1 MKHDEYDKGILR
13 ILYND
18 SKVSNFTLAKKINL
32 SPPATLERVRKLRKN
47 GIILGQKAILDKKKL
62 GRGLTC
68 FISLQ
73 IKHLHNKEE
82 YDLIEK
88 HLKQLEEI
96 EEVYFLTGTIDYLI
110 KVNVKDI
117 DEFREFFMA
126 KLSKVKLI
134 ERVETFVVVS
144 SAVNPNYNP
153 INIDSK
159 DREKECLTT

>member
-1 MKHDEYDKGILR
+1 MKYDEFDKGILR

-18 SKVSNFTLAKKINL
+18 SKISNSTLAKKINL
-32 SPPATLERVRKLRKN
+32 SPPATLERVKKLRKN
-47 GIILGQKAILDKKKL
+47 GIVLGQKAILDKKKL

-73 IKHLHNKEE
+73 IKHLYKKEE

-96 EEVYFLTGTIDYLI
+96 EEIYFLTGKIDYLI
-110 KVNVKDI
+110 KVNIKDI

-153 INIDSK
+153 ININYK
-159 DREKECLTT
+159 DQD

>member
-1 MKHDEYDKGILR
+1 MKYDEFDKEILR
-13 ILYND
+13 ILSND
-18 SKVSNFTLAKKINL
+18 SNISNRSLAKKINL

-47 GIILGQKAILDKKKL
+47 GTILGQKAILDKKKL

-68 FISLQ
+68 ILAIQ
-73 IKHLHNKEE
+73 IKHLYKEEE

-96 EEVYFLTGTIDYLI
+96 EEIYFLTGRIDYLI
-110 KVNVKDI
+110 KVNIQNI
-117 DEFREFFMA
+117 DEFKEFFMA

-144 SAVNPNYNP
+144 SSVNTSYNP
-153 INIDSK
+153 INVNNK
-159 DREKECLTT
+159 DQYEE

>member
-18 SKVSNFTLAKKINL
+18 SKISNSTLAKKIKL
-32 SPPATLERVRKLRKN
+32 SPPATLERVRKLRRN

-73 IKHLHNKEE
+73 IKHLHKKEE
-82 YDLIEK
+82 YDLIER

-96 EEVYFLTGTIDYLI
+96 EEIYFLTGTIDYLI
-110 KVNVKDI
+110 KVNIKGI
-117 DEFREFFMA
+117 DEFREFFKA
-126 KLSKVKLI
+126 KLSRVKLI
-134 ERVETFVVVS
+134 ERAETFVVVS
-144 SAVNPNYNP
+144 SAANPNYNP
-153 INIDSK
+153 INIDS
-159 DREKECLTT
+159 

>member
-1 MKHDEYDKGILR
+1 MKYDEFDKEILR

-18 SKVSNFTLAKKINL
+18 SNVSNRTLSKKINL
-32 SPPATLERVRKLRKN
+32 SPPATLERVKKLRKN
-47 GIILGQKAILDKKKL
+47 GTILGQKAILDKKKL

-73 IKHLHNKEE
+73 IKHLYKEEE

-88 HLKQLEEI
+88 DLKQLDEI
-96 EEVYFLTGTIDYLI
+96 EEIYFLTGKIDYLI
-110 KVNVKDI
+110 KVNIKDI
-117 DEFREFFMA
+117 DEFKEFFMA

-144 SAVNPNYNP
+144 SAVNPDYNP
-153 INIDSK
+153 ININDK
-159 DREKECLTT
+159 DQN